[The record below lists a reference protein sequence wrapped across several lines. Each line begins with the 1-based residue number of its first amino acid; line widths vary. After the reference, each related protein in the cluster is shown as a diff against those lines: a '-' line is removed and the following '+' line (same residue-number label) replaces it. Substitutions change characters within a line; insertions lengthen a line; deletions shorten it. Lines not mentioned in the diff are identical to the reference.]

1 MQWTRV
7 GVALAASAVL
17 LPVGLNAWGTWA
29 DARALSARAQRLEAV
44 GRAALERGDPEVAE
58 RAFAQATVA
67 VGQQPSLRN
76 ALLDARIALILREP
90 ADVDLRG
97 ALRLQVELEDA
108 LSSARATDAR
118 TRLALGRVL
127 MFRGQLE
134 AATREFETVAKVA
147 AAPALAHLFL
157 GDAFLKQGKHDL
169 AAPALSRVLELEPTN
184 GLAMLALGQVR
195 LAQKR
200 YDEAADLLGKATLSL
215 TRNPALQFSLG
226 RAQFHRE
233 KYAEAR
239 DALEAAL
246 SLDAGLV
253 SAHAYL
259 GRAYAKLNQADAA
272 VGALKMAWEK
282 TGDVEAYA
290 DLGRILLQVG
300 RLEEGAQVA
309 RTLTSLRPKDPEPY
323 MALSVVAET
332 AGDFAAAE
340 ALVAQA
346 EKRVEGLEDK
356 GKWPEAVASRRGSIA
371 QSRSAGGKTK
381 TR

>member
-1 MQWTRV
+1 MQWTRI

-17 LPVGLNAWGTWA
+17 LPVGLNAWGTFTEGRA
-29 DARALSARAQRLEAV
+29 IAARALRLEAV

-58 RAFAQATVA
+58 RAFAQA
-67 VGQQPSLRN
+67 VGNLGERPSLRD

-90 ADVDLRG
+90 ANVDLRG

-108 LSSARATDAR
+108 LAGARVSDAR

-127 MFRGQLE
+127 LFRGQLE
-134 AATREFETVAKVA
+134 AATREFETVAKIA

-157 GDAFLKQGKHDL
+157 GDAYLKQAKYDL
-169 AAPALSRVLELEPTN
+169 AAPSLSRTLELEPTN
-184 GLAMLALGQVR
+184 ALAMLALGQVR

-200 YDEAADLLGKATLSL
+200 YDEAADLLGKAALTL
-215 TRNPALQFSLG
+215 TRNAPLQFSLG

-233 KYAEAR
+233 KYTEAR

-246 SLDAGLV
+246 AQDASFV
-253 SAHAYL
+253 TAHAYL

-272 VGALKMAWEK
+272 VGALKMAWDK
-282 TGDVEAYA
+282 AGDVEAYA
-290 DLGRILLQVG
+290 DLGRVLLQLG

-309 RTLTSLRPKDPEPY
+309 RTLASLRPKDPEPY
-323 MALSVVAET
+323 MALSLVAET
-332 AGDFAAAE
+332 AGDFASAE

-346 EKRVEGLEDK
+346 EKRIEGLEEK
-356 GKWPEAVASRRGSIA
+356 AQWPEAVASRRASIA
-371 QSRSAGGKTK
+371 KSRGAAG
-381 TR
+381 TRKPR